1 MDNVFFIGLLM
12 FIINFLFGYINFSVN
27 NGSGMLDKNLML
39 FGVIGL
45 GFNGFLLIG
54 SLFILWFYFFFLILY
69 LLVCDVGVRSNERL
83 INFIG

>member
-1 MDNVFFIGLLM
+1 MLFFVFIMRLWMDNVFFIGLLM
-12 FIINFLFGYINFSVN
+12 FLINFLFGYINFSVN

-54 SLFILWFYFFFLILY
+54 SLFIL
-69 LLVCDVGVRSNERL
+69 
-83 INFIG
+83 